1 MTMERIDRAVYEMVM
16 RQGLGRRAVAAVSLH
31 GMKKRPAAM
40 ESAGPQVLSQTGG
53 ETALEGRDR
62 GMRTSNAR
70 TGMRPLLVVIEGGR
84 K

>member
-1 MTMERIDRAVYEMVM
+1 MTMERIHGAMYEVVM
-16 RQGLGRRAVAAVSLH
+16 RQGLQARTVAAVSLH

-62 GMRTSNAR
+62 GMAMSKWRVVRTC
-70 TGMRPLLVVIEGGR
+70 PLLMIMDCR
-84 K
+84 